1 MRPSLLEIIISV
13 LVLLIVLVAVR
24 IIGAG
29 RPSRVRDAAKGKK
42 SSLEIPERQVE
53 QSSRKGLQIKL
64 AGIVFIL
71 LSILLLLAG
80 MSMFKWVLKSYLWA
94 FILLAIG
101 LLVIFMSRKR

>member
-1 MRPSLLEIIISV
+1 MRLSPLEIIVVV
-13 LVLLIVLVAVR
+13 LVILVALVAVR

-29 RPSRVRDAAKGKK
+29 RSSIVKDVGKGKK

-53 QSSRKGLQIKL
+53 QGSRKGLQIKL